1 MACAP
6 ETGWLWRTRRALR
19 DERKLLQVLL
29 DSLDV
34 AVGRQLR
41 HVLTCRHAGRLGWLV
56 SSLRGQGDCLS
67 ASLSLAFDAAREN
80 RK

>member
-6 ETGWLWRTRRALR
+6 ATGWLWRTRRPLR
-19 DERKLLQVLL
+19 EERKLLQVLL

-41 HVLTCRHAGRLGWLV
+41 HLLTCRHAGRLGRLV
-56 SSLRGQGDCLS
+56 SSLRGGDCLP

-80 RK
+80 RQ